1 MSYNASRASHR
12 LLNIIQNKGKK
23 EALTPPGYTPP
34 LDLPVRL
41 LSIGLALAS
50 PFIGMEYGWQAGA
63 WSIAASAVIFGIRE
77 IFIQDDHAIVRI
89 YGPLGR
95 LRYLFERELRDK
107 YLQYFNETNTSGR
120 PIPRI
125 VRDYIYQKSKNLKPM
140 SSFGTELDPYDEE
153 TTTGCRV
160 LHRNFPGTI
169 GEPGYEVVIGAKREG
184 VKPFYVRNVVNVSAM
199 SYGSINYRA
208 AESLSIGAK
217 GLAYVN
223 SGEGGY
229 GPHGVAG
236 NDVVFQIG
244 TAKYGVGDEIKQ
256 NDGTA
261 TRVLNYQV
269 LQELVRNHP
278 NIGMIQLKISQGAK
292 PGLGGHL
299 PGEKVTPE
307 IAAVRR
313 IPAHKT
319 SISPS
324 QHAEIVA
331 SSPAET
337 VGRLMEFLDSIRKAT
352 ELPVGIKLCLGNPQ
366 EIDLL
371 CQAMKKTGLGPDAI
385 QLDGSDGGTGAGP
398 NLFMNYVGYGSAIES
413 CAILHQKL
421 TKLKIRDRV
430 VLSVSGRVYTPVH
443 AALAFAAGA
452 DIIDSARGPMLA
464 LGCIQSLK
472 CHTNHCPT
480 GIATNQP
487 WRVRGLNIPEK
498 STRVH
503 HFLKGFHHDMM
514 DITRITGHL
523 DPRDIRPSDLRLIRG
538 QFANMEEYFK
548 DG

>member
-1 MSYNASRASHR
+1 MAYDTSSSARR
-12 LLNIIQNKGKK
+12 VLKTIDRKGRKA
-23 EALTPPGYTPP
+23 ALTPPGYTPP
-34 LDLPVRL
+34 LDNPFRW
-41 LSIGLALAS
+41 LSILAVLSS
-50 PFIGMEYGWQAGA
+50 PAVGYFYGWLAAGA
-63 WSIAASAVIFGIRE
+63 TILGAALVYGIRE

-125 VRDYIYQKSKNLKPM
+125 VRDYIYQKSKSLKPM
-140 SSFGTELDPYDEE
+140 SSFGTELDPYDAE
-153 TTTGCRV
+153 TTTGCRI
-160 LHRNFPGTI
+160 LHRNFPGSI
-169 GEPGYEVVIGAKREG
+169 GQPGYEVIVGEKRKG
-184 VKPFYVRNVVNVSAM
+184 VRPFYIRNVINVSAM
-199 SYGSINYRA
+199 SYGSINYKA
-208 AESLSIGAK
+208 AESLSVGAR
-217 GLAYVN
+217 GVAYVN
-223 SGEGGY
+223 TGEGGY

-244 TAKYGVGDEIKQ
+244 TAKYGVGDAIQQ
-256 NDGTA
+256 NNGQT
-261 TRVLNYQV
+261 TRILNYQV
-269 LQELVRNHP
+269 LKELINNHT

-299 PGEKVTPE
+299 PGGKVTPE

-324 QHAEIVA
+324 QHAEIQAA
-331 SSPAET
+331 SSRET
-337 VGRLMEFLDSIRKAT
+337 VAKLMDFIESIRQAT
-352 ELPVGIKLCLGNPQ
+352 ELPVGIKLCLGNP
-366 EIDLL
+366 EEVELL
-371 CQAMKKTGLGPDAI
+371 CQAMKKTGKGPDAI

-413 CAILHQKL
+413 CAMLHRRL
-421 TKLKIRDRV
+421 TQLKIRDRV
-430 VLSVSGRVYTPVH
+430 TLSVSGRVFTPVH

-452 DIIDSARGPMLA
+452 DVIDSARGPMLA

-487 WRVRGLNIPEK
+487 WRVRGLDIPEK
-498 STRVH
+498 STRVY
-503 HFLKGFHHDMM
+503 HFLKGFHQDMM
-514 DITRITGHL
+514 DITKITGHL

-538 QFANMEEYFK
+538 QYANMDEYFQ
-548 DG
+548 D

>member
-1 MSYNASRASHR
+1 MAYDISNSSKKILRTIDR
-12 LLNIIQNKGKK
+12 KGRKA
-23 EALTPPGYTPP
+23 ALTPPGYTPL
-34 LDLPVRL
+34 LDNPFRWF
-41 LSIGLALAS
+41 SILTALAS
-50 PFIGMEYGWQAGA
+50 PVIGYYFGWLAAGA
-63 WSIAASAVIFGIRE
+63 TLLGAAIIFGIRE
-77 IFIQDDHAIVRI
+77 TFIQDDHAIVRI

-125 VRDYIYQKSKNLKPM
+125 VRDYIYQKSKALKPM
-140 SSFGTELDPYDEE
+140 SSFGTELDPYDSE
-153 TTTGCRV
+153 TTTGCRI
-160 LHRNFPGTI
+160 LHRNFPGSL
-169 GEPGYEVVIGAKREG
+169 GQPGYEVVVGEKRKG
-184 VKPFYVRNVVNVSAM
+184 VRPFYVRNVVNVSAM
-199 SYGSINYRA
+199 SYGSINYKA
-208 AESLSIGAK
+208 AESLSVGAK
-217 GLAYVN
+217 GIAYVN
-223 SGEGGY
+223 TGEGGY

-244 TAKYGVGDEIKQ
+244 TAKYGVGDAIQQ
-256 NDGTA
+256 NNGET

-269 LQELVRNHP
+269 LKELINNHS

-299 PGEKVTPE
+299 PGGKVTPE

-324 QHAEIVA
+324 QHAEILAA
-331 SSPAET
+331 SPRET
-337 VGRLMEFLDSIRKAT
+337 ISRLMDFIDSIRQAT
-352 ELPVGIKLCLGNPQ
+352 ELPVGIKLCLGNP
-366 EIDLL
+366 EEVELL
-371 CQAMKKTGLGPDAI
+371 CQAMKKTGKGPDAI

-413 CAILHQKL
+413 CAMLHRRL
-421 TKLKIRDRV
+421 TQLKIRDRV
-430 VLSVSGRVYTPVH
+430 VLSVSGRVFTPVH

-452 DIIDSARGPMLA
+452 EIIDSARGPMLA

-487 WRVRGLNIPEK
+487 WRVRGLDIPEK

-503 HFLKGFHHDMM
+503 HFLKGFHQDMM
-514 DITRITGHL
+514 DITKITGHL
-523 DPRDIRPSDLRLIRG
+523 DPRDIRASDLRLIRG
-538 QFANMEEYFK
+538 QYANMDEYFN
-548 DG
+548 D

>member
-1 MSYNASRASHR
+1 MAYNTSRSSKK
-12 LLNIIQNKGKK
+12 LLGIIDLKGKK
-23 EALTPPGYTPP
+23 AALTPPGYTPW
-34 LDLPVRL
+34 LDYSFRW
-41 LSIGLALAS
+41 LSIAVLIAS
-50 PFIGMEYGWQAGA
+50 PAIGYFQGWWMAGDA
-63 WSIAASAVIFGIRE
+63 VLAAALLFGIRE
-77 IFIQDDHAIVRI
+77 TFIQDDHAIVRI
-89 YGPLGR
+89 YGPMGR
-95 LRYLFERELRDK
+95 FRYLFERELRDK

-125 VRDYIYQKSKNLKPM
+125 VRDYIYQKSKDLKPM
-140 SSFGTELDPYDEE
+140 ASFGTELDPYDEE
-153 TTTGCRV
+153 ITTGCRI
-160 LHRNFPGTI
+160 LHRNFPGSL
-169 GEPGYEVVIGAKREG
+169 GQPGYEVVIGEKRKG
-184 VKPFYVRNVVNVSAM
+184 VKPFYVRNVINVSAM
-199 SYGSINYRA
+199 SYGSINYKA

-217 GLAYVN
+217 GIAYVN
-223 SGEGGY
+223 TGEGGY

-244 TAKYGVGDEIKQ
+244 TAKYGVGDAIQQ
-256 NDGTA
+256 NNGQT
-261 TRVLNYQV
+261 TRILNYQV
-269 LQELVRNHP
+269 LKELIGTHS

-299 PGEKVTPE
+299 PGGKVTPE

-324 QHAEIVA
+324 QHAEIAAASPRESVA
-331 SSPAET
+331 K
-337 VGRLMEFLDSIRKAT
+337 LMDFIESIRQAT
-352 ELPVGIKLCLGNPQ
+352 ELPVGLKMCLGNPD

-371 CQAMKKTGLGPDAI
+371 CQAMKKTGKGPDAI

-413 CAILHQKL
+413 CAMLHQKL
-421 TKLKIRDRV
+421 VRLKIRDNV
-430 VLSVSGRVYTPVH
+430 VLSVSGRVFTPVH

-503 HFLKGFHHDMM
+503 HFLRGFHQDMM

-523 DPRDIRPSDLRLIRG
+523 DPRDIRVSDLRLIQG
-538 QFANMEEYFK
+538 QYANMAEYFEA
-548 DG
+548 

>member
-1 MSYNASRASHR
+1 MAYDISSSSKKILKTIDR
-12 LLNIIQNKGKK
+12 KGRKA
-23 EALTPPGYTPP
+23 ALTPPGYTPL
-34 LDLPVRL
+34 LDNPFRW
-41 LSIGLALAS
+41 LSILTALAS
-50 PFIGMEYGWQAGA
+50 PVVGYYFGWLAAGA
-63 WSIAASAVIFGIRE
+63 TLLGAALIFGIRE
-77 IFIQDDHAIVRI
+77 TFIQDDHAIVRI

-125 VRDYIYQKSKNLKPM
+125 VRDYIYQKSKALKPM
-140 SSFGTELDPYDEE
+140 SSFGTELDPYDSE
-153 TTTGCRV
+153 TTTGCRI
-160 LHRNFPGTI
+160 LHRNFPGSL
-169 GEPGYEVVIGAKREG
+169 GQPGYEVIVGEKRKG
-184 VKPFYVRNVVNVSAM
+184 VRPFYVRNVVNVSAM
-199 SYGSINYRA
+199 SYGSINYKA
-208 AESLSIGAK
+208 AESLSVGAK
-217 GLAYVN
+217 GISYVN
-223 SGEGGY
+223 TGEGGY

-244 TAKYGVGDEIKQ
+244 TAKYGVGDAIQQ
-256 NDGTA
+256 NNGET

-269 LQELVRNHP
+269 LKELINNHS

-299 PGEKVTPE
+299 PGGKVTPE

-324 QHAEIVA
+324 QHAEILAA
-331 SSPAET
+331 SPRET
-337 VGRLMEFLDSIRKAT
+337 ISRLMDFIDSIRQAT
-352 ELPVGIKLCLGNPQ
+352 ELPVGIKLCLGNP
-366 EIDLL
+366 EEVELL
-371 CQAMKKTGLGPDAI
+371 CQAMKKTGKGPDAI

-413 CAILHQKL
+413 CAMLHRRL
-421 TKLKIRDRV
+421 TQLKIRDRV
-430 VLSVSGRVYTPVH
+430 VLSVSGRVFTPVH

-452 DIIDSARGPMLA
+452 EIIDSARGPMLA

-487 WRVRGLNIPEK
+487 WRVRGLDIPEK

-503 HFLKGFHHDMM
+503 HFLKGFHQDMM

-523 DPRDIRPSDLRLIRG
+523 DPRDIRASDLRLIRG
-538 QFANMEEYFK
+538 QYANMDEYFK
-548 DG
+548 D

>member
-1 MSYNASRASHR
+1 MAYNTSSSSRKI
-12 LLNIIQNKGKK
+12 LGIIELKGRKA
-23 EALTPPGYTPP
+23 ALTPPGYTPN
-34 LDLPVRL
+34 LDYPFRL
-41 LSIGLALAS
+41 ISILALLTS
-50 PFIGMEYGWQAGA
+50 PVVGYFTHWWITPAM
-63 WSIAASAVIFGIRE
+63 IASAAFLFGIRE

-125 VRDYIYQKSKNLKPM
+125 VRDYVYQKSKGIKPM

-160 LHRNFPGTI
+160 LHRNFPGSI
-169 GEPGYEVVIGAKREG
+169 GQPGYEVIVGEKRKG
-184 VKPFYVRNVVNVSAM
+184 VKPFHVRNVVNVSAM
-199 SYGSINYRA
+199 SYGSINYKA
-208 AESLSIGAK
+208 AESLSVGSR
-217 GLAYVN
+217 GVAYVN
-223 SGEGGY
+223 TGEGGY

-244 TAKYGVGDEIKQ
+244 TAKYGVGDAIQQ
-256 NDGTA
+256 NNGQV

-269 LQELVRNHP
+269 LKELISNHA

-299 PGEKVTPE
+299 PGDKVTPE

-324 QHAEIVA
+324 QHAEIQSA
-331 SSPAET
+331 SSRET
-337 VGRLMEFLDSIRKAT
+337 VAKLMDFIDSIRKAT
-352 ELPVGIKLCLGNPQ
+352 ELPVGLKMCLGNP
-366 EIDLL
+366 EEVELL
-371 CQAMKKTGLGPDAI
+371 CQAMKKTGKGPDAI

-413 CAILHQKL
+413 CALLHRRL
-421 TKLKIRDRV
+421 TQLKIRDQV
-430 VLSVSGRVYTPVH
+430 VISVSGRIFTPIH
-443 AALAFAAGA
+443 AALAFASGA
-452 DIIDSARGPMLA
+452 EIIDSARGPMLA

-487 WRVRGLNIPEK
+487 WRVRGLDIPEK
-498 STRVH
+498 STRVY
-503 HFLKGFHHDMM
+503 HFLTGFHQDMM

-538 QFANMEEYFK
+538 QYANMEEYFQV
-548 DG
+548 